1 MEGKTLKPDLRV
13 PEQKTASLSFCDTTP
28 KAFRVWIDQ
37 LPMANIGEV
46 SRQLYHAIIEL
57 NHLFLAPQQRMQFL
71 ELIREKIH
79 FVCNELSRHYLG
91 LAVALPEKQ
100 RKIANLSQALQL
112 HLAGGYRQRGT
123 GQESAPDCHSRTPGH
138 FRAVGN
144 HSEIAPAL
152 LPEPRPELAGVP
164 PSIPVCTPQ
173 QALSSTGGGRHT
185 SASPHQLGRRQL
197 QAYPPAGLCAPES
210 AATG

>member
-1 MEGKTLKPDLRV
+1 MEGMILKPDLRV

-28 KAFRVWIDQ
+28 KAFRAWIKQ

-57 NHLFLAPQQRMQFL
+57 NHLFLTPQNRLRFL

-79 FVCNELSRHYLG
+79 FVCSELSRHYLG

-112 HLAGGYRQRGT
+112 HLASGYKLCLLEARRWRA
-123 GQESAPDCHSRTPGH
+123 GQKPQTDCHGRPTGYV
-138 FRAVGN
+138 RACLD
-144 HSEIAPAL
+144 HPEISSAL
-152 LPEPRPELAGVP
+152 LSEPGAKLAGMSSHVP
-164 PSIPVCTPQ
+164 VFSPQ
-173 QALSSTGGGRHT
+173 
-185 SASPHQLGRRQL
+185 
-197 QAYPPAGLCAPES
+197 
-210 AATG
+210 